1 MVLLFHWGRKGGNG
15 ELGKTAVGKNQYEGF
30 FHRCQTCTIVTCK
43 VKKTKHVKVK
53 GQRFRNYEAQI
64 KITQI

>member
-15 ELGKTAVGKNQYEGF
+15 ELGKTAVGKKEGF

-53 GQRFRNYEAQI
+53 
-64 KITQI
+64 

>member
-53 GQRFRNYEAQI
+53 
-64 KITQI
+64 